1 VKFEGKLREVELGFI
16 FYPQMRNL
24 NGVMINMRI
33 AMIGWEYPPFKAGGL
48 ATHCYGLTRSLSGK
62 NVKVYFFMPKTKHAA
77 NSDRPNLVITEVGE
91 TEIFP
96 YDRPEDKALAGNFF
110 EAVHRYNRLVVAKV
124 KAVIKA
130 EGKFDFIHAHDWLT
144 MEAATILKEDLGI
157 PMVLTIHSTEYDRS
171 GWLNPNQWFIDIEKE
186 GMEKADGI
194 IAVSH
199 FTKRVIV
206 EKYGINPEVISVVHN
221 AVYPIPEGKKQ
232 KIVLFLGR
240 LTIQKGAEF
249 FLKAARKVLDYE
261 PDVRFVVAGVGD
273 MLPRLI
279 DQAIDLDISNRII
292 FTGRLTEDEV
302 KHIYGISSVYVMP
315 SVSEPFGITALEA
328 ISAGTPTI
336 ASKTAGVCETF
347 NNCLKVDFWDTDE
360 IASKIISLLRYE
372 CLRKTLTENGK
383 QEIELFTWDNVA
395 GKTIDVYNGID
406 IARLKRQLKERE
418 KIYKWNQK
426 LASRAYE
433 PTLTLKTKKVRKSKC

>member
-1 VKFEGKLREVELGFI
+1 
-16 FYPQMRNL
+16 
-24 NGVMINMRI
+24 MIDMRI

-48 ATHCYGLTRSLSGK
+48 ATHCYGLTRSLADK
-62 NVKVYFFMPKTKHAA
+62 NVKVYFFMPKTKHKSI
-77 NSDRPNLVITEVGE
+77 SDKANLVIKEVGE

-110 EAVHRYNRLVVAKV
+110 EAVHRYNQLVVAKV
-124 KAVIKA
+124 KAVAKA

-144 MEAATILKEDLGI
+144 MEAAAILKEELGI
-157 PMVLTIHSTEYDRS
+157 PMVLTVHSTEYDRS
-171 GWLNPNQWFIDIEKE
+171 GWLNPNQWFIDIERK
-186 GMEKADGI
+186 GMEQADGI
-194 IAVSH
+194 VAVSH
-199 FTKRVIV
+199 LTKRVIV
-206 EKYGINPEVISVVHN
+206 EKYGINPDIISVIHN
-221 AVYPIPEGKKQ
+221 AVYPIAEGKKQ
-232 KIVLFLGR
+232 ELVLFLGR

-261 PDVRFVVAGVGD
+261 PDTCFVVAGEGD
-273 MLPRLI
+273 MLPSLI
-279 DQAIDLDISNRII
+279 DQAVDLGISNRVV

-347 NNCLKVDFWDTDE
+347 SNCLKVDFWDSDE
-360 IASKIISLLRYE
+360 IASKILSLLRYE
-372 CLRKTLTENGK
+372 SLRDALSENGK
-383 QEIELFTWDNVA
+383 KEIELFTWDNVA

-406 IARLKRQLKERE
+406 VERLKKQLKERE
-418 KIYKWNQK
+418 KIYEWNQK
-426 LASRAYE
+426 LNSIGYNS
-433 PTLTLKTKKVRKSKC
+433 TLALKTKKVRKSKC

>member
-1 VKFEGKLREVELGFI
+1 
-16 FYPQMRNL
+16 
-24 NGVMINMRI
+24 MRI
-33 AMIGWEYPPFKAGGL
+33 AMIGWEYPPFKSGGL
-48 ATHCYGLTRSLSGK
+48 ATHCEGLTRSLADK
-62 NVKVYFFMPKTKHAA
+62 NVKVYFFMPKTKHTA
-77 NSDRPNLVITEVGE
+77 NSDQPNLVIKEVGE

-96 YDRPEDKALAGNFF
+96 YDRPEDKTLAGNFF
-110 EAVHRYNRLVVAKV
+110 EAVHKYNQLVVAKV
-124 KAVIKA
+124 KAVARA

-144 MEAATILKEDLGI
+144 MEAATILKEELVI
-157 PMVLTIHSTEYDRS
+157 PLVLTIHSTEYDRS
-171 GWLNPNQWFIDIEKE
+171 GWLNPNQWFIDIERK
-186 GMEKADGI
+186 GMEQADGI

-206 EKYGINPEVISVVHN
+206 EKYGINPDMISVVHN

-232 KIVLFLGR
+232 EIVLFLGR

-249 FLKAARKVLDYE
+249 FLKAARKVLDNE
-261 PDVRFVVAGVGD
+261 PDVRFVVAGIGD

-279 DQAIDLDISNRII
+279 DQAVDLDISNQVI

-347 NNCLKVDFWDTDE
+347 SNCLKVDFWDSDE
-360 IASKIISLLRYE
+360 IASKILSLLRYE
-372 CLRKTLTENGK
+372 SLREALAENGK
-383 QEIELFTWDNVA
+383 KEIELFTWDNVA
-395 GKTIDVYNGID
+395 GKTLDVYNGID
-406 IARLKRQLKERE
+406 VERLKKQLKERE
-418 KIYKWNQK
+418 KIYEWNQK
-426 LASRAYE
+426 LTSRVNNS
-433 PTLTLKTKKVRKSKC
+433 TLTLKTKTKKVRKSKD